1 EDEESRGRNARKQ
14 QDRWTGKLTMD
25 RIPIL
30 KFGNALLV
38 TIQVDMHDRLATAL
52 EEDLTA
58 RIVKHNARGVLIDI
72 SALEVVDSF
81 IGRMLDNIAAVSR
94 ILDADTVVVGM
105 RPAVAITLV
114 ELGLS
119 LTGVKTALNVER
131 GMAMIQGRLS
141 EAEADDA
148 DDED

>member
-1 EDEESRGRNARKQ
+1 
-14 QDRWTGKLTMD
+14 MD

-30 KFGNALLV
+30 KLGDALLV

-52 EEDLTA
+52 EEDLTTK
-58 RIVKHNARGVLIDI
+58 IVAFGSKGVLIDI
-72 SALEVVDSF
+72 SALEIVDSF

-94 ILDADTVVVGM
+94 ILDAETVVVGM

-119 LTGVKTALNVER
+119 LSGVKTALNVER
-131 GMAMIQGRLS
+131 GMAMIQKRLG
-141 EAEADDA
+141 EV
-148 DDED
+148 